1 MNLSKTYNPDDF
13 ESNIYALWES
23 RGAFASGGNGEPFS
37 VIMPPPNANGNLH
50 LGHALTIAVEDIMI
64 RYYRMR
70 GRDTVYIPGA
80 DHAGFET
87 WVVFEKELQKQGKSR
102 FNFSRE
108 EIYSQVW
115 NYVDKQRGNME
126 LQLRALGASASWK
139 DSVFTLDK
147 KVIDV
152 VYDTF
157 EQMMKDGLVYR
168 GERIVNYSTA
178 YQTSYADIEV
188 DYKTEVGTLWNIAYP
203 LVDRVGEIIVATT
216 RPETMFGD
224 VAVAVHPDD
233 ERYKYLIGKKVQ
245 LPLTDREIPIISDE
259 YVDRT
264 YGTGAVKIT
273 PAHDV
278 NDFEL
283 GKRHKLDR
291 VQVIGFDG
299 KMINVPDNF
308 LGLDVDVARKRVVA
322 ALEANE
328 LLRGETSITH
338 NVGYDYKSGLPIQP
352 LIKDQWFIKVK
363 SLADKAKEAIEN
375 GQISITPAGKK
386 RILIQ
391 YLDNLRDWNLSR
403 QIPWGIPIPAFQNVN
418 DSNDWIFDR
427 RVDQKTIDVGGNTYV
442 REEDTFDTWFSSGQ
456 WPFITTNA
464 LDKNDPLS
472 KFYPNSV
479 METGLDLIDRWV
491 ARMIMLGIYKMG
503 EIPFKHIY
511 FHGLVLDEKGQKMSK
526 SKNNVINPMEL
537 ISSHGS
543 DALRIGIISSR
554 SAGQNQAFSL
564 SKVTAGRNFA
574 NKLWNVAR
582 FIENQTGEEFVYKK
596 PEPNTIADHWI
607 VKQLNEASRVIANN
621 IEKYRFAEA
630 CEVMYHSVWNSV
642 ADWYVESAKFQINPN
657 MLAWVLET
665 CLKIS
670 HPFAPFVSEAIWQSL
685 PWRNDM
691 LIKSS
696 WPTEI
701 EFDEISASEFE
712 RLIDLVT
719 EVRRVVSELP
729 KSQKYQLLYVSN
741 SMIEENALLIKSLTK
756 LRGVV
761 KTDNSEGLK
770 LANSGQEVWLDVNE
784 KTLKEHHSNISR
796 RIDEA
801 KKTLQNLEARLANPS
816 YVEKAPQAL
825 VAETQKELGIQ
836 KELIQA
842 LSVELNLIGQL
853 D

>member
-245 LPLTDREIPIISDE
+245 LPLTEREIPIISDE

-607 VKQLNEASRVIANN
+607 VKQLNEASRVIADN

>member
-245 LPLTDREIPIISDE
+245 LPLTEREIPIISDE

-363 SLADKAKEAIEN
+363 SLADKAKEAVEN
-375 GQISITPAGKK
+375 GQISITPTGKK

-642 ADWYVESAKFQINPN
+642 ADWYIESAKFQINPN

>member
-363 SLADKAKEAIEN
+363 SLADKAKEAVEN
-375 GQISITPAGKK
+375 GQISITPTGKK

-607 VKQLNEASRVIANN
+607 VKQLNEAGRVIADN

-642 ADWYVESAKFQINPN
+642 ADWYIESAKFQINPN

>member
-607 VKQLNEASRVIANN
+607 VKQLNEASRVIADN

>member
-23 RGAFASGGNGEPFS
+23 RDAFASGGNGEPFS

-607 VKQLNEASRVIANN
+607 VKQLNEASRVIADN

-642 ADWYVESAKFQINPN
+642 ADWYIESAKFQINPN

-685 PWRNDM
+685 PWRNDI